1 MWILPN
7 QLIQSHSLKVTEELS
22 EALSL
27 LENEL
32 DQSLLVRSK
41 PMPSRTL
48 SQRWKKGH
56 WIRTLF
62 GRMPKPS
69 QASNFLEK
77 WISSQEDSH
86 VSHSV
91 QQVEEKPTKIQDIC
105 GLLALEPSISSD
117 LKEFCSKM
125 SKDLLAQSS
134 VAMGGATQK
143 GHQYC
148 SMSVES
154 WKDEVTR
161 QRGEYSQRV
170 KQARHIRE
178 SESSSLVNWP
188 TATVAGL
195 VEGGVS
201 KNVKMTEEGFK
212 SWRDGTKTEYG
223 AKLRDSVVHYEA
235 KNWPTPNTMDTLPPK
250 SQEALD
256 RNRQKGGCANL
267 REWIHHEGTYNY
279 EAKNWPTPTARDWKG
294 HYPPNKHTASNGAN
308 RLKLLPDAALYGLQ
322 GQENHKEEWKSL
334 ELNPNWVEQLMGL
347 TTGSTDL
354 GYWGME

>member
-117 LKEFCSKM
+117 LKEFCLKM

-148 SMSVES
+148 SMSAES
-154 WKDEVTR
+154 WKDEVTK

-170 KQARHIRE
+170 KQVHHIRE
-178 SESSSLVNWP
+178 KEFSSSDNW
-188 TATVAGL
+188 ATPRQCSA
-195 VEGGVS
+195 
-201 KNVKMTEEGFK
+201 MA
-212 SWRDGTKTEYG
+212 
-223 AKLRDSVVHYEA
+223 AKITPENSLNPDRFPNLETMVGKEA
-235 KNWPTPNTMDTLPPK
+235 FN
-250 SQEALD
+250 
-256 RNRQKGGCANL
+256 
-267 REWIHHEGTYNY
+267 
-279 EAKNWPTPTARDWKG
+279 
-294 HYPPNKHTASNGAN
+294 
-308 RLKLLPDAALYGLQ
+308 GLQ
-322 GQENHKEEWKSL
+322 NQDNNKEQWKSL
-334 ELNPNWVEQLMGL
+334 ELNASWVEQLMGL

>member
-7 QLIQSHSLKVTEELS
+7 NLIQSHSLKVTEELS

-32 DQSLLVRSK
+32 NQSLLVRSK

-69 QASNFLEK
+69 LASNFLEK

-91 QQVEEKPTKIQDIC
+91 QQVEEKPMKIQDIC

-117 LKEFCSKM
+117 LKEFCLKM

-134 VAMGGATQK
+134 AAMGGATQK

-170 KQARHIRE
+170 KQARLIRE
-178 SESSSLVNWP
+178 SESSSSDTTRKGRTRPANLREQVNPRACEIYKEVNWP
-188 TATVAGL
+188 TPTQAMHKR
-195 VEGGVS
+195 EGSLEYHQKELERGNQMALT
-201 KNVKMTEEGFK
+201 NVVP
-212 SWRDGTKTEYG
+212 
-223 AKLRDSVVHYEA
+223 LHEA
-235 KNWPTPNTMDTLPPK
+235 KNWPTPAQRDYKDSPGTSMIGAKGFNRTNSTMPLAVFT
-250 SQEALD
+250 E
-256 RNRQKGGCANL
+256 
-267 REWIHHEGTYNY
+267 EGV
-279 EAKNWPTPTARDWKG
+279 R
-294 HYPPNKHTASNGAN
+294 PN
-308 RLKLLPDAALYGLQ
+308 GLQ
-322 GQENHKEEWKSL
+322 DPDNHKEEWKSL
-334 ELNPNWVEQLMGL
+334 ELNANWVEQLMGL

-354 GYWGME
+354 GSWGTE